1 MYKSKK
7 ALRNWENFNIAGSG
21 AFLYLAASG
30 EDKCSFCVMETK
42 CICLKCK
49 DRCCL
54 MCSEMEI
61 DKEIPGWEPGKSVGY
76 YEACG
81 LKMLDDESVES
92 HQS

>member
-1 MYKSKK
+1 
-7 ALRNWENFNIAGSG
+7 
-21 AFLYLAASG
+21 
-30 EDKCSFCVMETK
+30 
-42 CICLKCK
+42 
-49 DRCCL
+49 
-54 MCSEMEI
+54 MEI